1 MYHSVLRSYW
11 PPRRKERCPA
21 GPRWLTGDGASP
33 SPAIGSRTLALAPL
47 CVRVGQL
54 RRVAGPPLAGR
65 KTLPFSS
72 PLLPGAFHRARQRK
86 ETREESRMEAA
97 LCNNSEEPPTSAVLL
112 DCRAFNQVIF
122 TDIDKYYVP
131 GADITCHYNISRHIT
146 PRRKDWV
153 GIFRVGWKTARE
165 YFTFVWA
172 PLPRNPDSSDD
183 ELQEVLFKA
192 YYLPKDD
199 EYYQFCYVDQDGL
212 VRGASVPFQFRA
224 ETEDDMLVV
233 TTQGEVEEIEQQN
246 TTLLQE
252 NQTLKENLKSLRN
265 QNEDLQEKLKAA
277 EEKAKELEDKVHLL
291 QTGTMELQRA
301 QDLQA
306 LQMASAQTELAAV
319 TENSIKLQKE
329 KEDLQRNLDTLRSSK
344 ENLEVEVNILKQ
356 KFAALET
363 QNSST
368 DEELFQTKEENKK
381 VLAEKEQLEKK
392 LRNTLNCVDQLQQNL
407 EKKLEEEVLSHQ
419 TLQKEMNEMEKENK
433 RLRRENEELMV
444 HLPEILDHPP
454 GVLTQS
460 PENSVLVYGNPY
472 TVNPAIPET
481 ELVSVRKCP
490 MCDEVFPNDIGEQ
503 QYSDHVR
510 SHLLECPY
518 CDESF
523 DNSNKQVY
531 DDHVYCHGLD

>member
-1 MYHSVLRSYW
+1 
-11 PPRRKERCPA
+11 
-21 GPRWLTGDGASP
+21 
-33 SPAIGSRTLALAPL
+33 
-47 CVRVGQL
+47 
-54 RRVAGPPLAGR
+54 
-65 KTLPFSS
+65 
-72 PLLPGAFHRARQRK
+72 
-86 ETREESRMEAA
+86 MEAA

-252 NQTLKENLKSLRN
+252 NQKLKENLKSLQN

-306 LQMASAQTELAAV
+306 LQMASGQTELAAV

>member
-1 MYHSVLRSYW
+1 
-11 PPRRKERCPA
+11 
-21 GPRWLTGDGASP
+21 
-33 SPAIGSRTLALAPL
+33 
-47 CVRVGQL
+47 
-54 RRVAGPPLAGR
+54 
-65 KTLPFSS
+65 
-72 PLLPGAFHRARQRK
+72 
-86 ETREESRMEAA
+86 MEAA

-252 NQTLKENLKSLRN
+252 NQKLKENLKSLQN
-265 QNEDLQEKLKAA
+265 QTEDLQEKLKAA

-356 KFAALET
+356 KFAALDT

-419 TLQKEMNEMEKENK
+419 TLQKEMNELEKENK

>member
-1 MYHSVLRSYW
+1 
-11 PPRRKERCPA
+11 
-21 GPRWLTGDGASP
+21 
-33 SPAIGSRTLALAPL
+33 
-47 CVRVGQL
+47 
-54 RRVAGPPLAGR
+54 
-65 KTLPFSS
+65 
-72 PLLPGAFHRARQRK
+72 
-86 ETREESRMEAA
+86 MEAA

-131 GADITCHYNISRHIT
+131 GADITCRYNISRHIT

-233 TTQGEVEEIEQQN
+233 TTQGEVEEIEKQN

-252 NQTLKENLKSLRN
+252 NQKLKENLTSLRS
-265 QNEDLQEKLKAA
+265 QNEDMQEKLKAA

-306 LQMASAQTELAAV
+306 LQMTSAQTELAAV

-368 DEELFQTKEENKK
+368 DEELCQAKEENKK

-392 LRNTLNCVDQLQQNL
+392 LRNALNCVDQLQSQVQSQQNKVEDLQGAVQDKARHL
-407 EKKLEEEVLSHQ
+407 EQLKEENYQLNA
-419 TLQKEMNEMEKENK
+419 TLLRQ
-433 RLRRENEELMV
+433 RLKRENEELMV

-490 MCDEVFPNDIGEQ
+490 MCNEVFPNDIGEQ